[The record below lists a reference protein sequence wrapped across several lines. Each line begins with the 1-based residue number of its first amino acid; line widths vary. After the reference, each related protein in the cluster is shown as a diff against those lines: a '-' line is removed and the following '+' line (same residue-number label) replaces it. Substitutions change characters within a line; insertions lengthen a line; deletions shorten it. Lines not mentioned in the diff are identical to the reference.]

1 MKNSKEQKPIFLY
14 NYFGHHD
21 VCGKD
26 CEKIVELIKP
36 ANAVVTDGE
45 FEFLDIELYDRFIL
59 SHLEKLKKEAENES
73 TYAKAYEYV
82 CAADNYIDDR
92 RRFVSLVT
100 LSYADCCPNKR
111 KTFKREFGF
120 ASANLSALFEH
131 FIHAHN
137 LLFESTPTPADYHNP
152 KDSTIESTDT
162 D

>member
-1 MKNSKEQKPIFLY
+1 MKNSSEQKPIFLY

-59 SHLEKLKKEAENES
+59 SHLEKLKKEAEKAN
-73 TYAKAYEYV
+73 TYVKAHDYL
-82 CAADNYIDDR
+82 CAANDYVDDR
-92 RRFVSLVT
+92 RRYINLVT
-100 LSYADCCPNKR
+100 LSFADRCPNKR
-111 KTFKREFGF
+111 KTFKREYEF
-120 ASANLSALFEH
+120 ASVNLSAFFEH

-137 LLFESTPTPADYHNP
+137 LLFESTPTPADFRNP
-152 KDSTIESTDT
+152 IESTTENT
-162 D
+162 DND